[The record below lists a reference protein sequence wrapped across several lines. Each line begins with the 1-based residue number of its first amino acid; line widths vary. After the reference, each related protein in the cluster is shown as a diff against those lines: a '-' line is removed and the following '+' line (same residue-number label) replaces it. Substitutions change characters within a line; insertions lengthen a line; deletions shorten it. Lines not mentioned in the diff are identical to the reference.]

1 MKFRHK
7 NRFKTYTLL
16 IDKPAIDE
24 KDAKK
29 DVKKRRQKKTQKK
42 TKKISTTISQI
53 SGIG

>member
-29 DVKKRRQKKTQKK
+29 D
-42 TKKISTTISQI
+42 TKIPKLKFCH
-53 SGIG
+53 